1 MNNHFFIDLF
11 EQRLREFTGSPYVV
25 LTDSCSNSIFL
36 SLMYLKKYKNFNE
49 NPLVIPKQTYV
60 SVPQA
65 IINSGF
71 KVDFK
76 NIEWTGYY
84 NIEKTPIVDAA
95 VGFSKNMYIG
105 GMMCLSF
112 QQKKSIPIGKG
123 GAILLDNENDYKIL
137 KRMAWDGRDSSIS
150 VKDDIHNIILGY
162 HMNMTPEDAA
172 IGVLKLNQYAG
183 DKIGSYNDYPDISVC
198 FGENIK

>member
-1 MNNHFFIDLF
+1 MNNHFFIELF
-11 EQRLREFTGSPYVV
+11 EQRLKEFTGSPYVV

-36 SLMYLKKYKNFNE
+36 SLMYLKRYKNFNE
-49 NPLVIPKQTYV
+49 NTLIIPKQTYV

-65 IINSGF
+65 IINAGF

-76 NIEWTGYY
+76 SIEWTKHY
-84 NIEKTPIVDAA
+84 NIEKTPIIDAA
-95 VGFSKNMYIG
+95 VGFSANMYVG

-112 QQKKSIPIGKG
+112 QQKKSISIGKG
-123 GAILLDNENDYKIL
+123 GAILLDNEKDYKIL

-172 IGVLKLNQYAG
+172 IGVLKLNQYTG
-183 DKIGSYNDYPDISVC
+183 DKIGSYSDYPDISVC

>member
-11 EQRLREFTGSPYVV
+11 EQRLKEFTGAPYVV

-36 SLMYLKKYKNFNE
+36 SLVYLKRYKNFTE
-49 NPLVIPKQTYV
+49 TTLTIPKQTYV

-65 IINSGF
+65 IINSGL
-71 KVDFK
+71 KVNFK

-84 NIEKTPIVDAA
+84 NIEKTPIIDAA
-95 VGFSKNMYIG
+95 VGFSKNMYVG

-150 VKDDIHNIILGY
+150 VKDDIHNIIPGY

-172 IGVLKLNQYAG
+172 TGVLKLNQYAG
-183 DKIGSYNDYPDISVC
+183 DKIGSYSNYPDISVC

>member
-36 SLMYLKKYKNFNE
+36 SLMYLKRYKNFTE
-49 NPLVIPKQTYV
+49 NTLTIPKQTYV

-84 NIEKTPIVDAA
+84 NIEKTPIIDAA
-95 VGFSKNMYIG
+95 VGFSKNMYVG